1 MTEKILDE
9 LETETSRNELAQEE
23 ERIKAEFLCSLIPFP
38 DKDLKG
44 PLENPDVIVAALSYS
59 DFRLLTSKSPS
70 LPPVL
75 YQYTLGGGYGM
86 EVISEIEIR
95 VSKEAVAQLRQAGYL
110 NEETIRWRPFTSDSE
125 YTLSQKGW
133 ERFKE
138 LQRQYEQPQE
148 E

>member
-1 MTEKILDE
+1 MTEKTLDE
-9 LETETSRNELAQEE
+9 IVEGTYSREPTEE
-23 ERIKAEFLCSLIPFP
+23 ELKTRFLRSLMSFP
-38 DKDLKG
+38 DNDLKQ
-44 PLENPDVIVAALSYS
+44 PLENPDVVVAALSYS
-59 DFRLLTSKSPS
+59 DFRLLTSKSPA

-86 EVISEIEIR
+86 EVISEIKIR

-125 YTLSQKGW
+125 YTLSLKGQ

-138 LQRQYEQPQE
+138 VQRQYEQP
-148 E
+148 